1 MIANLDGLN
10 KAFESKIRLGI
21 MSVLM
26 ANESVDFT
34 TMKSLL
40 ELTDGNLASHARSL
54 EDLGYIRCEKRFIG
68 RKPNTTFQITQSGSQ
83 AFKAHLQALEAL
95 IQGTATN
102 NPNMS
107 KK

>member
-40 ELTDGNLASHARSL
+40 ELTDGNLASHASSL
-54 EDLGYIRCEKRFIG
+54 EELG
-68 RKPNTTFQITQSGSQ
+68 
-83 AFKAHLQALEAL
+83 
-95 IQGTATN
+95 
-102 NPNMS
+102 
-107 KK
+107 